1 MLLQHN
7 HMIAEWLQA
16 HHQDLCDGNIPVL
29 ALDEFML
36 KLARLVVMDGAIV
49 NSDA

>member
-1 MLLQHN
+1 MV
-7 HMIAEWLQA
+7 
-16 HHQDLCDGNIPVL
+16 PVL

>member
-1 MLLQHN
+1 MLLQH
-7 HMIAEWLQA
+7 HQMIAEWLQA
-16 HHQDLCDGNIPVL
+16 HYQDLGDGNIPVL